1 MCETPN
7 CSSVTIVSIALDFEK
22 VSAGLESLVIKE
34 NLLKDQ
40 CLGADILLAAPSV
53 YKN

>member
-7 CSSVTIVSIALDFEK
+7 CSSVTIASTALDFEK
-22 VSAGLESLVIKE
+22 ISASWESLVIKE

-53 YKN
+53 YEN